1 MAAWAETMT
10 SRTGNRRSSGAPVRT
25 GAFTLIELILVM
37 AVLSVVISLGAPT
50 LARFFRGRALDEEGQ
65 RLLAVTRYGQGGA
78 GSEGVPIILW
88 MKASDGTYG
97 LRVQEGYTGTGG
109 GSGSPSGTG
118 KDVKFQ
124 LADRLHFA
132 LSRVGRIQNQEATIR
147 FAPNGA
153 IDEDS
158 SLQRV
163 EIRQDDGDSIA
174 IVESDNKMNYVIEQK
189 TNSR

>member
-10 SRTGNRRSSGAPVRT
+10 SRTGNRRSSGAPGRT

-65 RLLAVTRYGQGGA
+65 RLLAVTRYGQSRA
-78 GSEGVPIILW
+78 VSEAVPIILW
-88 MKASDGTYG
+88 MKAADGTYG

>member
-1 MAAWAETMT
+1 
-10 SRTGNRRSSGAPVRT
+10 
-25 GAFTLIELILVM
+25 M

-50 LARFFRGRALDEEGQ
+50 LARFFRGRTLDEEGQ
-65 RLLAVTRYGQGGA
+65 RLLAMTRYGQSRA
-78 GSEGVPIILW
+78 VSEGVPIILW

-97 LRVQEGYTGTGG
+97 LRVQEGYTGN

-124 LADRLHFA
+124 LADRLHFKLGQA
-132 LSRVGRIQNQEATIR
+132 GHIQTQEATIR

-158 SLQRV
+158 SLQRM
-163 EIRQDDGDSIA
+163 EIRQDDGEAIA